1 MKIISKSLLIFSIF
15 FIVSCTTAPRYIIEN
30 FQEYQDKHE
39 TIAILPVEV
48 TIDLA
53 NQPKGIT
60 QADLD
65 RRAKDDSLIFQRLL
79 QTYLIEQFGK
89 GRYTIRFMD
98 VEDTNTVLRRS
109 NSFDDSGRIN
119 KTKVELNDLLKVD
132 ALLSTSIHQS
142 KPMSDGGAIVTG
154 LLFGVGMANK
164 ADINVSIHDGDTGV
178 LLWNYENTL
187 EGAAFTNQNQLIR
200 SLVSAVSA
208 TFPYKKEKKN

>member
-1 MKIISKSLLIFSIF
+1 MKIISKSLLIFSVF

-60 QADLD
+60 QDDLD
-65 RRAKDDSLIFQRLL
+65 RKAKDDSLIFQRLL

-154 LLFGVGMANK
+154 LLFGVGMTNK